1 MTSISAKK
9 GGFSRRT
16 KARGHAARWQGSG
29 RGHSLAFWVSAAS
42 PSFSMPTS
50 DIAIF
55 LNRLLTLCPAFADV
69 SMNMML
75 SSVAFAFASSSVTC
89 LRRHATCEKSV
100 WWCQN
105 MSVESD
111 SETNRLSERSAL
123 LPTSTMITSFPL
135 SERTS
140 SIHLDVDMNDWRSVV
155 RVRCQPSRT
164 KQALGMR
171 SSPLTGDIKNNN
183 GD

>member
-89 LRRHATCEKSV
+89 LTVKMLSV
-100 WWCQN
+100 
-105 MSVESD
+105 SVVRGGWLAAY
-111 SETNRLSERSAL
+111 RLSDRSAL
-123 LPTSTMITSFPL
+123 LPTKTIITSFPL
-135 SERTS
+135 SDLTS
-140 SIHLDVDMNDWRSVV
+140 SIHLDVERKD
-155 RVRCQPSRT
+155 
-164 KQALGMR
+164 
-171 SSPLTGDIKNNN
+171 
-183 GD
+183 